1 MAYCGP
7 RGIALDTF
15 LSWPEASQDAAL
27 EWTARENQR
36 CSSCGTFHDEWDP
49 RAGVYPWHAHPQ
61 LCPGQK
67 AVQDLQN
74 APHMKNAGHG
84 VQVVLAHGP
93 AKDCPMCNPPRD

>member
-7 RGIALDTF
+7 RGIALDEF
-15 LSWPEASQDAAL
+15 LSWSPASQDAAI
-27 EWTARENQR
+27 EWAARESQR
-36 CSSCGTFHDEWDP
+36 CTACGTWHDEWDL
-49 RAGVYPWHAHPQ
+49 RNGVYPYHAHPQ

-74 APHMKNAGHG
+74 SVRMRDAGHG

-93 AKDCPMCNPPRD
+93 AADCPTCNPNR